1 MTLVGNHFK
10 YSYLCILLFACSCN
24 SDFSF
29 KNFTGYTFGTYY
41 DIKVF
46 SEKEILLSEENF
58 DSIFLAFNNSFSTY
72 KNSSIISRLNNGDDV
87 DIDDLFFDVY
97 NKSKILN
104 SRTNGLF
111 DPTIGLLIEYYGF
124 GPENSKN
131 IIDEDSIL
139 QIMET
144 VGFEKISINNREL
157 IKENIKTKLD
167 FNAIAKGYAV
177 DVISN
182 YIESK
187 GHLDYL
193 IDIGG
198 EIKSA
203 GTNVSKKDHW
213 KIAINNP
220 DLNNPDSFYK
230 ILRLS
235 NHSIATSGNYRNYKI
250 DSLTGNKY
258 VHILNPITGKSQ
270 QTNILSA
277 SVVSSSC
284 FKSDAFATAMMATN
298 LKNAIS
304 LTENNNDIESFIIY
318 VDSLNNITN
327 YASAGFKKLL
337 LKP

>member
-1 MTLVGNHFK
+1 MILVGNSFK
-10 YSYLCILLFACSCN
+10 YNYIFILLFTCSCQ
-24 SDFSF
+24 SDFSY

-46 SEKEILLSEENF
+46 SEKEILLSDKNF

-72 KNSSIISRLNNGDDV
+72 KNSSIISKLNNGDDV

-104 SRTNGLF
+104 SKTNGLF
-111 DPTIGLLIEYYGF
+111 DPTIGLLLEYYGF

-131 IIDEDSIL
+131 IINEDSIL

-144 VGFEKISINNREL
+144 VGFEKISINNRKL
-157 IKENIKTKLD
+157 IKKNIRTKLD

-187 GHLDYL
+187 GFLNYL

-198 EIKSA
+198 EIKSS
-203 GTNVSKKDHW
+203 GTNISKKDHW

-220 DLNNPDSFYK
+220 DLSNNNFYK

-235 NHSIATSGNYRNYKI
+235 NLSLATSGNYRNFKI
-250 DSLTGNKY
+250 DSITGNKY

-284 FKSDAFATAMMATN
+284 FKSDAFATAMMASN

-304 LTENNNDIESFIIY
+304 ITENNNDIESFIIY
-318 VDSLNNITN
+318 VDSLNNITD

-337 LKP
+337 IKP

>member
-1 MTLVGNHFK
+1 MILVGNSFK
-10 YSYLCILLFACSCN
+10 YNYIFILLFACSCQ
-24 SDFSF
+24 SDFSY

-46 SEKEILLSEENF
+46 SEKEILLSDKNF

-72 KNSSIISRLNNGDDV
+72 KNSSIISKLNNGDDV

-104 SRTNGLF
+104 SKTNGLF
-111 DPTIGLLIEYYGF
+111 DPTIGLLLEYYGF

-144 VGFEKISINNREL
+144 VGFEKISINNRKL
-157 IKENIKTKLD
+157 IKKNIRTKLD

-187 GHLDYL
+187 GFLNYL

-198 EIKSA
+198 EIKSS
-203 GTNVSKKDHW
+203 GTNISKKDHW

-220 DLNNPDSFYK
+220 DP
-230 ILRLS
+230 
-235 NHSIATSGNYRNYKI
+235 
-250 DSLTGNKY
+250 
-258 VHILNPITGKSQ
+258 
-270 QTNILSA
+270 
-277 SVVSSSC
+277 
-284 FKSDAFATAMMATN
+284 
-298 LKNAIS
+298 
-304 LTENNNDIESFIIY
+304 
-318 VDSLNNITN
+318 
-327 YASAGFKKLL
+327 LL
-337 LKP
+337 

>member
-1 MTLVGNHFK
+1 MILVGNSFK
-10 YSYLCILLFACSCN
+10 YNYIFILLFTCSCQ
-24 SDFSF
+24 SDFSY

-46 SEKEILLSEENF
+46 SEKEILLSDKNF

-72 KNSSIISRLNNGDDV
+72 KDSSIISKLNNGDDV
-87 DIDDLFFDVY
+87 DVDDLFFDVY

-104 SRTNGLF
+104 SKTNGLF
-111 DPTIGLLIEYYGF
+111 DPTIGLLLEYYGF

-131 IIDEDSIL
+131 IINEDSIL

-144 VGFEKISINNREL
+144 VGFEKISINNRKL
-157 IKENIKTKLD
+157 IKKNIRTKLD

-187 GHLDYL
+187 GLLNYL

-198 EIKSA
+198 EIKSS
-203 GTNVSKKDHW
+203 GTNISKKDHW

-220 DLNNPDSFYK
+220 DLSNNNFYK

-235 NHSIATSGNYRNYKI
+235 NLSLATSGNYRNFKI
-250 DSLTGNKY
+250 DSITGNKY

-284 FKSDAFATAMMATN
+284 FKSDAFATAMMASN

-304 LTENNNDIESFIIY
+304 ITENNNDIESFIIY
-318 VDSLNNITN
+318 VDSLNNITD

-337 LKP
+337 IKP

>member
-1 MTLVGNHFK
+1 MILVGNSFK
-10 YSYLCILLFACSCN
+10 YNYIFILLFACSCQ
-24 SDFSF
+24 SDFSY

-46 SEKEILLSEENF
+46 SEKEILLSDKNF

-72 KNSSIISRLNNGDDV
+72 KNSSIISKLNNGDDV

-104 SRTNGLF
+104 SKTNGLF
-111 DPTIGLLIEYYGF
+111 DPTIGLLLEYYGF

-131 IIDEDSIL
+131 IINEDSIL

-144 VGFEKISINNREL
+144 VGFEKISINNRKL
-157 IKENIKTKLD
+157 IKKNIRTKLD

-187 GHLDYL
+187 GLLNYL

-198 EIKSA
+198 EIKSS
-203 GTNVSKKDHW
+203 GTNISKKDHW

-220 DLNNPDSFYK
+220 DLSNNNFYK

-235 NHSIATSGNYRNYKI
+235 NLSLATSGNYRNFKI
-250 DSLTGNKY
+250 DSITGNKY

-284 FKSDAFATAMMATN
+284 FKSDAFATAMMASN

-304 LTENNNDIESFIIY
+304 ITENNNDIESFIIY
-318 VDSLNNITN
+318 VDSLNNITD

-337 LKP
+337 IKP

>member
-1 MTLVGNHFK
+1 MILVGNSFK
-10 YSYLCILLFACSCN
+10 YNYIFILLFTCSCQ
-24 SDFSF
+24 SDFSY

-46 SEKEILLSEENF
+46 SEKEILLSDKNF

-72 KNSSIISRLNNGDDV
+72 KNSSIISKLNNGDDV

-104 SRTNGLF
+104 SKTNGLF
-111 DPTIGLLIEYYGF
+111 DPTIGLLLEYYGF

-131 IIDEDSIL
+131 IINEDSIL

-144 VGFEKISINNREL
+144 VGFEKISINNRKL
-157 IKENIKTKLD
+157 IKKNIRTKLD

-187 GHLDYL
+187 GLLNYL

-198 EIKSA
+198 EIKSS
-203 GTNVSKKDHW
+203 GTNISKKDHW

-220 DLNNPDSFYK
+220 DLSNNNFYK

-235 NHSIATSGNYRNYKI
+235 NLSLATSGNYRNFKI
-250 DSLTGNKY
+250 DSITGNKY

-284 FKSDAFATAMMATN
+284 FKSDAFATAMMASN

-304 LTENNNDIESFIIY
+304 ITENNNDIESFIIY
-318 VDSLNNITN
+318 VDSLNNITD

-337 LKP
+337 IKP